1 MPIFPHIQAAIQE
14 NSLEQPDDLATTL
27 WYRNRTH
34 GDWGTVS
41 WQAIISSIEMRTWNI
56 FVMDVEMA
64 HRFATLVRN
73 VDNHLPDGIEEVVK
87 TWFETTGAEKMIHA
101 SDELWEMVKELCLR
115 LVLGGV
121 ISPATVLKGLI
132 YPAWISAQA
141 QPSDG
146 LLPGRIG
153 RSLALMN
160 TMTRCLPAS
169 FSGDSASSIE
179 IQLQMETCRARCCHP
194 SNLLEI
200 IDGISTLSV
209 LETDA
214 ELEPAIRQLLKQ
226 FRRDL
231 LEDQFVREEVLSRTR
246 LLEDAFKRTAKKYPT
261 HEKTLIANLRGCIG
275 MSCTRDLEIGKG
287 SYLSTY

>member
-1 MPIFPHIQAAIQE
+1 MPILPHIQAALQE
-14 NSLEQPDDLATTL
+14 DSLEHPDDLATNL

-41 WQAIISSIEMRTWNI
+41 WQAIISSIEIRNWNI
-56 FVMDVEMA
+56 FVTDVEMA

-73 VDNHLPDGIEEVVK
+73 IGNHLPDGIEEVVK
-87 TWFETTGAEKMIHA
+87 TWFETNGAEKMIHA
-101 SDELWEMVKELCLR
+101 QDELWEMVKELCLR
-115 LVLGGV
+115 LVLSGV

-141 QPSDG
+141 QPSHA
-146 LLPGRIG
+146 LLRGRIG
-153 RSLALMN
+153 RSLGLMN
-160 TMTRCLPAS
+160 TMTRCLPTS
-169 FSGDSASSIE
+169 FSDDSANSIE

-209 LETDA
+209 LETDP
-214 ELEPAIRQLLKQ
+214 ELEPAIRQLLEQ

-231 LEDQFVREEVLSRTR
+231 LEDQFVREEVLSRTS
-246 LLEDAFKRTAKKYPT
+246 LLEHVFEIAAKKYPT

-275 MSCTRDLEIGKG
+275 MSCTRDLEMGN
-287 SYLSTY
+287 